1 MEKSS
6 KNQWEHLTV
15 YTDTNYVLL
24 LSIIYYL
31 LVIAKTEE
39 LKNDMKFIG
48 QMANVSFTT
57 TIGDDVSK
65 SLKLIRN
72 YNFGFQSRT
81 TTKERNLPATICHYL
96 ITRHCRNLST
106 FINLTLKCFSTVQ
119 WDIIRILN
127 IVTEI
132 YISDCICMLWYC
144 FNICN
149 ITGKHL
155 F

>member
-65 SLKLIRN
+65 SLKLISN

-106 FINLTLKCFSTVQ
+106 FINLTLKCFSTV
-119 WDIIRILN
+119 RRLY
-127 IVTEI
+127 EI
-132 YISDCICMLWYC
+132 YSTFVPNWWPWVQKILLVFFFIKCHY
-144 FNICN
+144 
-149 ITGKHL
+149 K
-155 F
+155 